1 MKSKRT
7 QADRTAATR
16 EALVAAARPH
26 FAEHGYAAVSTDQI
40 ARAAG
45 VTRGA
50 LYHQFAGKE
59 ELFAAVFDQVEGEIA
74 DRLAARLAN
83 ADEPLAVLRDGI
95 DGWLEA
101 CAEPEV
107 HRIVLIEAP
116 AALGWERW
124 REIGRRY
131 GVGLVEAAVQSL
143 VDAGLLADQPVRP
156 LAHVLVG
163 ALEEAALYAARAPD
177 QAVATAEVRA
187 SLVRLVEGLVGTNGT

>member
-7 QADRTAATR
+7 QADRSAATR
-16 EALVAAARPH
+16 AALVGAARPL
-26 FAEHGYAAVSTDQI
+26 FATKGYAAVGTDEV

-59 ELFAAVFDQVEGEIA
+59 ELFAAVFEQVEQEVA
-74 DRLAARLAN
+74 DRIALGLLSG
-83 ADEPLAVLRDGI
+83 DGDPVAVLHDGI
-95 DGWLEA
+95 DAWLAA

-124 REIGRRY
+124 REIGQRY
-131 GVGLVEAAVQSL
+131 GVGLVEAAIASL
-143 VDAGLLADQPVRP
+143 VEAGAVPRQPVRP

-163 ALEEAALYAARAPD
+163 ALEEAALYAARAADRPT
-177 QAVATAEVRA
+177 ATAEVRA
-187 SLVRLVEGLVGTNGT
+187 ALVALVDGLLRP

>member
-1 MKSKRT
+1 MESKRT
-7 QADRTAATR
+7 QAGRSAATR
-16 EALVAAARPH
+16 AALIGAARPL

-50 LYHQFAGKE
+50 LYHQFDGKE
-59 ELFAAVFDQVEGEIA
+59 ELFAAVFEQVEAELVAQLGAGIA
-74 DRLAARLAN
+74 AADPTDAVAMLR
-83 ADEPLAVLRDGI
+83 ADIA
-95 DGWLEA
+95 GWLAA

-124 REIGRRY
+124 REIGRHY
-131 GVGLVEAAVQSL
+131 GVGLVEEAVQSL
-143 VDAGLLADQPVRP
+143 VDAGAVPPQPVRP

-163 ALEEAALYAARAPD
+163 ALEEAALYAARAED
-177 QAVATAEVRA
+177 RQAATEEVREA
-187 SLVRLVEGLVGTNGT
+187 LVALVTGLLVR

>member
-1 MKSKRT
+1 
-7 QADRTAATR
+7 
-16 EALVAAARPH
+16 
-26 FAEHGYAAVSTDQI
+26 
-40 ARAAG
+40 
-45 VTRGA
+45 
-50 LYHQFAGKE
+50 
-59 ELFAAVFDQVEGEIA
+59 
-74 DRLAARLAN
+74 
-83 ADEPLAVLRDGI
+83 VLRDGI
-95 DGWLEA
+95 DGWLKA

-187 SLVRLVEGLVGTNGT
+187 SLVRLVEGLVGTSGT

>member
-16 EALVAAARPH
+16 EALVVAARPL

-59 ELFAAVFDQVEGEIA
+59 ELFAAVFEQLEGEIA
-74 DRLAARLAN
+74 DRLGAQLVTVDDPAAL
-83 ADEPLAVLRDGI
+83 LRDGI
-95 DGWLEA
+95 DGWLAA

-116 AALGWERW
+116 AALGWARW
-124 REIGRRY
+124 REIGQRY
-131 GVGLVEAAVQSL
+131 GVGLVEATIQSL
-143 VDAGLLADQPVRP
+143 IDAGLLPEQPVRP

-163 ALEEAALYAARAPD
+163 ALEEAALYAASAPD
-177 QAVATAEVRA
+177 REQATAEVRA
-187 SLVRLVEGLVGTNGT
+187 SLLQLVEGMLR

>member
-7 QADRTAATR
+7 QADRSAATR
-16 EALVAAARPH
+16 AALVAAARPL
-26 FAEHGYAAVSTDQI
+26 FAVKGYAAVGTDEV

-59 ELFAAVFDQVEGEIA
+59 ELFAAVFEQVEAEVSDGIA
-74 DRLAARLAN
+74 AGLLGGDGDPARLLHDGVDAW
-83 ADEPLAVLRDGI
+83 LA
-95 DGWLEA
+95 A

-107 HRIVLIEAP
+107 HRIVLIDAP

-124 REIGRRY
+124 REIGQRY

-143 VDAGLLADQPVRP
+143 MDTGVLATQPVRP
-156 LAHVLVG
+156 LAHVLIG
-163 ALEEAALYAARAPD
+163 ALEEAALYAARAED
-177 QAVATAEVRA
+177 RDTATAEVRA
-187 SLVRLVEGLVGTNGT
+187 ALVSLVDGLLRP